1 VKLRCQD
8 ELAAG
13 KNGQDYLPLEWAILY
28 RVAQDRWFIAAV
40 VGLSALAVVLIAAA
54 LFSLG

>member
-1 VKLRCQD
+1 
-8 ELAAG
+8 
-13 KNGQDYLPLEWAILY
+13 
-28 RVAQDRWFIAAV
+28 VAQDRWFIAAV